1 MTSNEAPVLNDD
13 KYTLGKIELI
23 KNEKIKQSLKTKV
36 EIKNKEVLL
45 EKIQKLEALVG
56 EINAI
61 VSEFKIDIILK

>member
-1 MTSNEAPVLNDD
+1 MKALKEILED
-13 KYTLGKIELI
+13 KTI
-23 KNEKIKQSLKTKV
+23 KTKI